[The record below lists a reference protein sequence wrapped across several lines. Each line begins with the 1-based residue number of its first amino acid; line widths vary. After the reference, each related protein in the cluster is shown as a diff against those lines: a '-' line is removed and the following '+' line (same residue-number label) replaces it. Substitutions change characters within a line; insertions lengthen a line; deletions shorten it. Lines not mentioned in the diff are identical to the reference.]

1 LCAELADAMLFNTN
15 RDFILKMQQTLNQ
28 LVFDNRFIKEL
39 PADSE
44 TGNYRRQV
52 EQACYS
58 LVQPLS
64 VPHPQLVGYVREVA
78 ALFDLSE
85 EDCVQDFFT
94 QVFSGNQ
101 LAQGMEP
108 YAMCYGGHQF
118 GQWAGQLGDGRAIN
132 LGEVRNNQG
141 GRWAMQLKG
150 AGPTPYSRTAD
161 GLAVLRSSIREF
173 LCSEAMY
180 HLGVPTTR
188 ALSLITTGDHVI
200 RDMFYDGNARSELG
214 AVVCRVAPSFIRFG
228 SFEIHAARKNIGL
241 LRKLVDYTIR
251 TDFPHLGDPSP
262 DVYLAW
268 FNEVC
273 IKTAEM
279 IVHWQRVGFVH
290 GVMNTDNMSI
300 LGLTIDYGPYGWLDN
315 YDPDWTPN
323 TTDSGQR
330 RYRFGNQ
337 PQIAAWNL
345 NQLANAIYPLI
356 EQVEPLQAALSLYNT
371 HFISTYQTMMA
382 EKLGLQV
389 FEPSTD
395 NQLIDDLLS
404 VLCLTETDMTLFYR
418 CLANISTDNEM
429 SDAQLLALF
438 QEAYYLPEQLT
449 TATQTKTLL
458 WLRRYIM
465 RIQQDKIDDRD
476 RKQAMNAVNPKYVL
490 RNYLA
495 QLAID
500 KAEEGDNSLVNELVE
515 VMRHPYDEQPE
526 YQHWAG
532 KRPDWARTKA
542 GCSMLSCSS

>member
-1 LCAELADAMLFNTN
+1 MCSISGCNAFNTN
-15 RDFILKMQQTLNQ
+15 IDFILKMQQTLNQ

-39 PADSE
+39 PADLE
-44 TGNYRRQV
+44 TGNHRRQV
-52 EQACYS
+52 ERACYS
-58 LVQPLS
+58 LVRPLS
-64 VPHPQLVGYVREVA
+64 VPHPQLVGYAREVA

-85 EDCVQDFFT
+85 QDCQQDFFT

-101 LAQGMEP
+101 LAQGMES

-132 LGEVRNNQG
+132 LGEVRNKKG
-141 GRWAMQLKG
+141 ERWAIQLKG

-188 ALSLITTGDHVI
+188 ALSLITTGNQVI

-228 SFEIHAARKNIGL
+228 SFEIHAARKNIEL
-241 LRKLVDYTIR
+241 LRELVDYTIR

-262 DVYLAW
+262 EVYLAW

-273 IKTAEM
+273 VKTAEM

-371 HFISTYQTMMA
+371 SFVSGYQAMMA

-404 VLCLTETDMTLFYR
+404 ILVLTETDMTLFYR
-418 CLANISTDNEM
+418 CLANLSTDNEM
-429 SDAQLLALF
+429 SDAQLLAVF
-438 QEAYYLPEQLT
+438 QDAYYLPEQLT
-449 TATQTKTLL
+449 TAIQEQTLL
-458 WLRRYIM
+458 WLRCYIA
-465 RIQQDKIDDRD
+465 RVQQDKTDDRD

-500 KAEEGDNSLVNELVE
+500 KAEEGDNSVVNELLE
-515 VMRHPYDEQPE
+515 VMRHPYDEQPA
-526 YQHWAG
+526 YQHWAE

>member
-1 LCAELADAMLFNTN
+1 
-15 RDFILKMQQTLNQ
+15 MQYKLDQ
-28 LVFDNRFIKEL
+28 LQFDNRFIHEL
-39 PADSE
+39 PADQT
-44 TGNYRRQV
+44 TGLHPRQV

-58 LVQPLS
+58 TVTPTPVSEPKLVA
-64 VPHPQLVGYVREVA
+64 YAKEVA
-78 ALFDLSE
+78 ALFDLSAA
-85 EDCVQDFFT
+85 DCNNDYFT

-101 LAQGMEP
+101 LAEGMQP

-118 GQWAGQLGDGRAIN
+118 GHWAGQLGDGRAIN
-132 LGEVRNNQG
+132 LGEVINQKG
-141 GRWAMQLKG
+141 ERWAMQLKG

-161 GLAVLRSSIREF
+161 GLAVLRSSVREF

-188 ALSLITTGDHVI
+188 ALSLVTTGEQVM
-200 RDMFYDGNARSELG
+200 RDMFYNGNPQLETG

-228 SFEIHAARKNIGL
+228 SFEIHAARQNVTL
-241 LRKLVDYTIR
+241 LRELVDYTIR
-251 TDFPHLGDPSP
+251 TDFPHLGEPS
-262 DVYLAW
+262 VETYLAW

-273 IKTAEM
+273 VKTAEM

-323 TTDSGQR
+323 TTDREQR

-337 PQIAAWNL
+337 PQIAGWNL

-356 EQVEPLQAALSLYNT
+356 EQVEPLQEALRLYSNT
-371 HFISTYQTMMA
+371 FIESYQQMQN

-389 FEPSTD
+389 FEPETD
-395 NQLIDDLLS
+395 KELQGELLKIL
-404 VLCLTETDMTLFYR
+404 VIAETDMTIFYR
-418 CLANISTDNEM
+418 KLANISTEIEL
-429 SDAQLLALF
+429 SDAELIDEL
-438 QEAYYLPEQLT
+438 QEAYYQPEHLT
-449 TATQTKTLL
+449 EAIKAQIVS
-458 WLRRYIM
+458 WLRQYISRVQEDKTDDM
-465 RIQQDKIDDRD
+465 R
-476 RKQAMNAVNPKYVL
+476 RKETMNSVNPKYVL

-500 KAEEGDNSLVNELVE
+500 KAVQGDNSMVNELLE
-515 VMRHPYDEQPE
+515 VLRHPYDEQPE
-526 YQHWAG
+526 YQVWAE